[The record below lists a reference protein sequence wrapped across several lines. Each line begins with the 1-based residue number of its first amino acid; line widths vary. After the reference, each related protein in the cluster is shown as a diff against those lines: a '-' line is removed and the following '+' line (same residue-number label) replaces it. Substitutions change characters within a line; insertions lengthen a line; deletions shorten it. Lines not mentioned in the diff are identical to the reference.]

1 MLCWFT
7 LGIPLLSMLIANY
20 MHKLLRRLTNSEPAL
35 TIIVREADA
44 QVDLLDLLH
53 EQILLV
59 EEKHNG
65 SRREEPVVA
74 DAVEQ
79 MEGLVHA
86 VLRTWGRRR
95 RHTVSLS
102 IRRVLV
108 QCVDVIVAGEV
119 VG

>member
-1 MLCWFT
+1 
-7 LGIPLLSMLIANY
+7 
-20 MHKLLRRLTNSEPAL
+20 MHPLLRRLTNSEPAGDTHPSHDMADMTAAL

-65 SRREEPVVA
+65 SRRKEPVVA

-86 VLRTWGRRR
+86 VLRTWGE
-95 RHTVSLS
+95 
-102 IRRVLV
+102 
-108 QCVDVIVAGEV
+108 GEDTQ
-119 VG
+119 

>member
-1 MLCWFT
+1 MT
-7 LGIPLLSMLIANY
+7 D
-20 MHKLLRRLTNSEPAL
+20 KTDAL
-35 TIIVREADA
+35 TIIVGEADA

-86 VLRTWGRRR
+86 VLRTRGEGED
-95 RHTVSLS
+95 TVSL
-102 IRRVLV
+102 
-108 QCVDVIVAGEV
+108 
-119 VG
+119 